1 MKKIIVLIVLFSAL
15 PLFSGAYIEFFT
27 GRSDG
32 ENITLEWK
40 THQEDNVS
48 AFVVERKAGV
58 DGQFIMLA
66 SIEPRGPN
74 SHYSYVDKS
83 AFKSTES
90 LYIYRLK
97 IMDIDPSA
105 PPSYSKEVHV
115 SHSVSS
121 VKRTWGSIKAMF
133 R

>member
-1 MKKIIVLIVLFSAL
+1 MKKLLLFSILFATM

-48 AFVVERKAGV
+48 AFDIERKAGV
-58 DGQFIMLA
+58 NGQFIMLA
-66 SIEPRGPN
+66 RIEPRGSN
-74 SHYSYVDKS
+74 SHYTYIDKS
-83 AFKSTES
+83 AFKSAES

-97 IMDIDPSA
+97 ILDTDPSA
-105 PPSYSKEVHV
+105 PPSYSQEVHV